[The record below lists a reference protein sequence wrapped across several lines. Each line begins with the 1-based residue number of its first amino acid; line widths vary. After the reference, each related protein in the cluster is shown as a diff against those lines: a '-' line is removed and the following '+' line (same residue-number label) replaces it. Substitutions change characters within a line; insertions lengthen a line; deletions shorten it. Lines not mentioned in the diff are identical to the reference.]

1 MVTSDGRSTAGRATL
16 LILSFVPIDGDP
28 RVIKQV
34 RRFVDEYDVTTCSP
48 GPSPHPGV
56 THIEITGDH
65 TPPRGLL
72 TRALD
77 EVAHR
82 TEWFRRMYFQTPGVI
97 ETMHRLAGRR
107 FDAVIANDAET
118 VGVACRLFG
127 ADRVHADLHE
137 FFPDMGFEDSP
148 MGKRHQRYWTWMTR
162 ELVSP
167 VASSTTVGREIAKKY
182 HEFGLEPGVVTN
194 STHLRDLPFRE
205 AGPTIRLVHSGN
217 PFHERSLAE
226 IMRAVA
232 ASPADVSFDL
242 YLTWNPEKDRAE
254 FVALAEELGP
264 RITVHDP
271 VAQSVLIET
280 LNEYDLGIHI
290 LQPVSTNNV
299 MALPNKFFDYVQ
311 ARLGIIVGPSVEMA
325 RLVREHDLGVVTEG
339 FAESEIASA
348 IDALTIERVNGFKQS
363 AMRAADA
370 LSAERQVEVWA
381 DAVRRIVDSST
392 HAR

>member
-1 MVTSDGRSTAGRATL
+1 MVNANDATETGRPTL

-56 THIEITGDH
+56 THIEIRGDH
-65 TPPRGLL
+65 TPPRGIG
-72 TRALD
+72 TRVLD
-77 EVAHR
+77 EVALR
-82 TEWFRRMYFQTPGVI
+82 TEWFRRMYFQSPGVI
-97 ETMHRLAGRR
+97 ETIHLLQGRR

-137 FFPDMGFEDSP
+137 FFPDMGFEDST
-148 MGKRHQRYWTWMTR
+148 MGKRHQRYWTWMTK

-167 VASSTTVGREIAKKY
+167 AVSSTTVGASIAARY
-182 HEFGLEPGVVTN
+182 HEYGLRPGVVTN
-194 STHLRDLPFRE
+194 STHLRDLPYR
-205 AGPTIRLVHSGN
+205 PVDSTIRLVHSGN
-217 PFHERSLAE
+217 PFHERSLEE

-232 ASPADVSFDL
+232 ASPVDVSFDL
-242 YLTWNPEKDRAE
+242 YLTWHPEKDRAR
-254 FVALAEELGP
+254 FVEIAEELGP

-271 VAQSVLIET
+271 VPQAILIET

-325 RLVREHDLGVVTEG
+325 KIVREHGLGVVTDG
-339 FAESEIASA
+339 FDEKAIARTV
-348 IDALTIERVNGFKQS
+348 DALTPQRVNEFKQAAMQS
-363 AMRAADA
+363 AEA

-381 DAVRRIVDSST
+381 DAVREIVRRTRD
-392 HAR
+392 AG

>member
-1 MVTSDGRSTAGRATL
+1 MSRSSARPTL

-56 THIEITGDH
+56 THVEIRGDL
-65 TPPRGLL
+65 PPKRDIV
-72 TRALD
+72 TRIRDEFAL
-77 EVAHR
+77 R
-82 TEWFRRMYFQTPGVI
+82 TEGFRRMYFQTPGVL
-97 ETMHRLAGRR
+97 ETIHLLEGRR

-137 FFPDMGFEDSP
+137 FFPDMGFDDTRL
-148 MGKRHQRYWTWMTR
+148 GRRHQRYWSWMTKQ
-162 ELVSP
+162 LVSQ
-167 VASSTTVGREIAKKY
+167 AHSSTTVGGEIAKRY
-182 HEFGLEPGVVTN
+182 HEYGIHPGVVTN
-194 STHLRDLPFRE
+194 STHLRDLPYRPV
-205 AGPTIRLVHSGN
+205 GSSIRLVHSGN
-217 PFHERSLAE
+217 PFHERSLGE

-232 ASPADVSFDL
+232 ASPVEVTFDL
-242 YLTWNPEKDRAE
+242 YLTWQPEKMRSE

-271 VAQSVLIET
+271 VPQSVLIET
-280 LNEYDLGIHI
+280 LNQYDLGIHI

-311 ARLGIIVGPSVEMA
+311 ARLGIIVGPSIEMA
-325 RLVREHDLGVVTEG
+325 RIVREHDLGVVTEG
-339 FAESEIASA
+339 FDEASIAA
-348 IDALTIERVNGFKQS
+348 TIDALTPERVDEFKQA
-363 AMRAADA
+363 AMRAADP

-381 DAVRRIVDSST
+381 RAVEEIV
-392 HAR
+392 ARSAGRV